1 MNNLRKSFAVATAL
15 VVGGVLF
22 GAATSSQAQE
32 KEVTLLGLF
41 PFTGPYA
48 DTGPL
53 MDAATK
59 IALEEVNYQVAGYK
73 IKYVTRDSETKA
85 GAATRR
91 VEEAIASEGVDFVIG
106 PWAGGVGVAVSEV
119 AKNRKFLHYYSGGN
133 DLISG
138 KRCHRYAF
146 QWAAAPWT
154 AVNAVLGAF
163 KKQHPEAKKIYLFIV
178 DHVFGWGQQAYVESL
193 APNYGLE
200 VVGVDRHPLGHREF
214 SPFITKAMSTNPDAI
229 YMVNFGLD
237 AISAARQ
244 IYNFG
249 FTPKKTVIMSW
260 SAGFE
265 EMVQLSPEGRENMIV
280 GTNFYYQID
289 TPVAIDFV
297 KKYKAQSKDN
307 QPPGYAPGAAYAMTR
322 KVLAGIRKAGS
333 GKVQDVVKALEGY
346 KGEDLVGPFHVEA
359 HNHQT
364 IRPYYVLKA
373 KKKNEMKHDFDFAT
387 IIDVNST
394 PQPSAINECK
404 DIGKL

>member
-1 MNNLRKSFAVATAL
+1 M
-15 VVGGVLF
+15 
-22 GAATSSQAQE
+22 
-32 KEVTLLGLF
+32 
-41 PFTGPYA
+41 
-48 DTGPL
+48 
-53 MDAATK
+53 
-59 IALEEVNYQVAGYK
+59 
-73 IKYVTRDSETKA
+73 
-85 GAATRR
+85 
-91 VEEAIASEGVDFVIG
+91 
-106 PWAGGVGVAVSEV
+106 
-119 AKNRKFLHYYSGGN
+119 
-133 DLISG
+133 
-138 KRCHRYAF
+138 RC
-146 QWAAAPWT
+146 
-154 AVNAVLGAF
+154 LGAF

-214 SPFITKAMSTNPDAI
+214 SSYIIKAMSTNPDAI

-289 TPVAIDFV
+289 TPVAKDFV

-322 KVLAGIRKAGS
+322 IVLAGIRKAGS

-346 KGEDLVGPFHVEA
+346 EGEDLVGSLPCGSTQSPDDPALLHLEGQEEERNEA
-359 HNHQT
+359 RFRFRDDHRRQLDAATTCNQRVQGYREALTRSIHGEPWRSGCGPT
-364 IRPYYVLKA
+364 DCIR
-373 KKKNEMKHDFDFAT
+373 F
-387 IIDVNST
+387 
-394 PQPSAINECK
+394 C
-404 DIGKL
+404 